1 MYQQANAFV
10 QKLAQHF
17 NASDFA
23 ALAEGYVFP
32 LPVQV
37 DGELLVLH
45 SAAEMVIAIA
55 QYRAVN
61 VAAGLV
67 PSAPRI
73 VAIDLPRNGRFRLW
87 LDWHYGAPDATRQE
101 VTRNVYYCSTIGNRI
116 QVEMVHFLRV
126 AAPGQM
132 ADLIQRQRI
141 A

>member
-10 QKLAQHF
+10 QQLAQHF

-45 SAAEMVIAIA
+45 SAAEMVMAIA

-87 LDWHYGAPDATRQE
+87 VDWHYGAPDATRHE
-101 VTRNVYYCSTIGNRI
+101 TTRNVYYCSTIGNRI
-116 QVEMVHFLRV
+116 QIEMVQFLRF
-126 AAPGQM
+126 AASRQM
-132 ADLIQRQRI
+132 TDLLHQRRT